1 MENASK
7 ALLMAASILIG
18 LIVLSLG
25 VYLVNTFKSFSQ
37 DYNDSM
43 EIQRMEQ
50 FNAQFTA
57 FSTRSNVSIH
67 EIMTLANYAKEFN
80 STNNIEPTNNQYIK
94 VHIKFNEKGK
104 QFNLTNESTYPNN
117 GEYYKNP
124 NKFISALLDG
134 TYVYELYGNGREL
147 EPFTNVEDENK
158 GQYQYDYDETTKK
171 KVYYNCYKCIGY
183 EVNSQTGRVESIT
196 FEFKKI
202 YTEQNNNKI

>member
-25 VYLVNTFKSFSQ
+25 IYLVNTFKSFSQ
-37 DYNDSM
+37 DYNDSL

-50 FNAQFTA
+50 FNARFTA
-57 FSTRSNVSIH
+57 FSTRNNISIH
-67 EIMTLANYAKEFN
+67 EIMTLTNYADEFN

-94 VHIKFNEKGK
+94 VNIKFNEKGK
-104 QFNLTNESTYPNN
+104 IFNLTNESTYPNN

-124 NKFISALLDG
+124 NKLISALLDG
-134 TYVYELYGNGREL
+134 TYVYELYGSD
-147 EPFTNVEDENK
+147 VEKE
-158 GQYQYDYDETTKK
+158 GQYQYDYDGNTQKK
-171 KVYYNCYKCIGY
+171 IYYNCYKCIGY

-196 FEFKKI
+196 FEFQKMYKA
-202 YTEQNNNKI
+202 QK